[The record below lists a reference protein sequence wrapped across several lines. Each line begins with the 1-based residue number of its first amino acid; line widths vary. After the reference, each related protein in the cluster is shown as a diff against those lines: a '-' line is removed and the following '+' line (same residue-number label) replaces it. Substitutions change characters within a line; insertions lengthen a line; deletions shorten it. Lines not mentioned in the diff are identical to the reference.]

1 MRKKATTVGSG
12 GRLEFI
18 RGFLYNGRM
27 VLKLIFTI
35 ALLVAVAIFSGFNLD
50 NRCNIWLFGKV
61 FTNAPIFMSILVSF
75 AAGIVVTLPAV
86 FLRGEKKMTA
96 EQARALAERLE
107 QNEKKQLEKQISR
120 QKKLEEAKKKAQQVI
135 ERKPLFGKKQNAVAE
150 TSAPKEK
157 ASSDQQEK
165 K

>member
-1 MRKKATTVGSG
+1 MPGAAHSAPFPSA
-12 GRLEFI
+12 LNFFPI
-18 RGFLYNGRM
+18 FYIMAFM

-107 QNEKKQLEKQISR
+107 QNEKKNLEKQIARR
-120 QKKLEEAKKKAQQVI
+120 QKLEEAKAKAQGVLAK
-135 ERKPLFGKKQNAVAE
+135 KPAFGKKEKDGKNNSQ
-150 TSAPKEK
+150 APE
-157 ASSDQQEK
+157 AAAPQENK
-165 K
+165 

>member
-1 MRKKATTVGSG
+1 MPGAAHSAPFPSA
-12 GRLEFI
+12 LNFFPI
-18 RGFLYNGRM
+18 FYIMAFM

-61 FTNAPIFMSILVSF
+61 FNNAPIFMSILVSF

-107 QNEKKQLEKQISR
+107 QNEKKNLEKQIARR
-120 QKKLEEAKKKAQQVI
+120 QKLEEAKAKAQGVLA
-135 ERKPLFGKKQNAVAE
+135 KMPAFGKKEKDGKNNSQATEAA
-150 TSAPKEK
+150 AP
-157 ASSDQQEK
+157 QENK
-165 K
+165 

>member
-1 MRKKATTVGSG
+1 MPGAAHSAPFPSALNFFPIFYIMV
-12 GRLEFI
+12 F
-18 RGFLYNGRM
+18 M

-107 QNEKKQLEKQISR
+107 QNEKKNLEKQIARR
-120 QKKLEEAKKKAQQVI
+120 QKLEEAKAKAQGVLAK
-135 ERKPLFGKKQNAVAE
+135 KPAFGKKEKDGKNNSQATEAA
-150 TSAPKEK
+150 AP
-157 ASSDQQEK
+157 QENK
-165 K
+165 

>member
-1 MRKKATTVGSG
+1 
-12 GRLEFI
+12 
-18 RGFLYNGRM
+18 M
-27 VLKLIFTI
+27 VLRLIFTI

-107 QNEKKQLEKQISR
+107 QAEKRNLEKQISR
-120 QKKLEEAKKKAQQVI
+120 QKRLEEAKAKAQGVLPK
-135 ERKPLFGKKQNAVAE
+135 KPLFGKKEKDRKHPFRKAIYFRIAVE
-150 TSAPKEK
+150 
-157 ASSDQQEK
+157 
-165 K
+165 

>member
-1 MRKKATTVGSG
+1 MPGAAHSAPFPAA
-12 GRLEFI
+12 LNFFPI
-18 RGFLYNGRM
+18 FYIMAFM

-107 QNEKKQLEKQISR
+107 QNEKKNLEKQIARR
-120 QKKLEEAKKKAQQVI
+120 QKLEEAKAKAQGVLAK
-135 ERKPLFGKKQNAVAE
+135 KPAFGKKEKDGKNNSQATEAA
-150 TSAPKEK
+150 AP
-157 ASSDQQEK
+157 QENK
-165 K
+165 

>member
-1 MRKKATTVGSG
+1 MPGAAHSAPFPAA
-12 GRLEFI
+12 LNFFPI
-18 RGFLYNGRM
+18 FYIMAFM

-61 FTNAPIFMSILVSF
+61 FNNAPIFMSILVSF

-107 QNEKKQLEKQISR
+107 QNEKKNLEKQIARR
-120 QKKLEEAKKKAQQVI
+120 QKLEEAKAKAQGVLAK
-135 ERKPLFGKKQNAVAE
+135 KPAFGKKEKDGKNNSQVTEAA
-150 TSAPKEK
+150 AP
-157 ASSDQQEK
+157 QENK
-165 K
+165 